1 MSETE
6 KFTDDHASLIRHAQI
21 LMIEALQLLDAA
33 GAHQSAS
40 LLDHAIC
47 VLPQAGVVSTPVREQ
62 ASDSN

>member
-1 MSETE
+1 MPESDERAVGHE
-6 KFTDDHASLIRHAQI
+6 SLVQHAQA

-47 VLPQAGVVSTPVREQ
+47 VLPIDDADAALTHKQ
-62 ASDSN
+62 SDNSN